1 MEDFPA
7 NSHKAKEEKKAS
19 EKKVEKIVT
28 GKVVERKR
36 SFGSKVKEVFIG
48 GDSRAAASY
57 IVAEVLL
64 PALRRTIVEAT
75 TQGVE
80 RMIYGDSAPRRS
92 ASGGSTSRV
101 QYNSPINRYSPQ
113 AKGFLPGE
121 SSRVRPNGRKDAS
134 EYVMETQE
142 EAELVV
148 ETLGNV
154 IEQFEFA
161 TLEDLKELLGQP
173 TSFVDTN
180 WGWSSLAYVDIRRVR
195 DGWLVTF
202 PPVEHI

>member
-1 MEDFPA
+1 MEDFPG
-7 NSHKAKEEKKAS
+7 NSHKGKEEKKPVKKDL
-19 EKKVEKIVT
+19 EKVVT
-28 GKVVERKR
+28 GKVIERKR

-48 GDSRAAASY
+48 GDGRAAASF

-92 ASGGSTSRV
+92 SSGGSTSRV
-101 QYNSPINRYSPQ
+101 QYNRAVDRYSPQ
-113 AKGFLPGE
+113 ARGFLPGE
-121 SSRVRPNGRKDAS
+121 SSRVRPARRDAS
-134 EYVMETQE
+134 DIVFESEE
-142 EAELVV
+142 EAVLVV
-148 ETLGNV
+148 ETLGSV
-154 IEQFEFA
+154 IEQYEFA
-161 TLEDLKELLGQP
+161 SLEDLKDLIGQP

-180 WGWSSLAYVDIRRVR
+180 WGWSSLAHVEVRRVR
-195 DGWLVTF
+195 DGWLVMF